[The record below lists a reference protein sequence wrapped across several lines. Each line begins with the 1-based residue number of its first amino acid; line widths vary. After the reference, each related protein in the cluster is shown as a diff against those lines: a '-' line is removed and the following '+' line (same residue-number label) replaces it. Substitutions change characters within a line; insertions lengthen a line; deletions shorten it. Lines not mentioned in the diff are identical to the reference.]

1 MAITQQGWRAGTSGG
16 GGGGLTS
23 LPIENTLYVAKNGN
37 DATGERNRLDKPF
50 LTIAGANSVAQLND
64 CVYVFSGLY
73 VETGDTFSSGVF
85 YHLEDGASVT
95 NSAGALVR
103 DDGVNAKA
111 INIFGNGRLATSS
124 VGAFCVDLTVSTAN
138 IECFS
143 ISGDNAMILGGE
155 CNIIV
160 RSQISANSGV
170 GIALV
175 NDASGYIEFD
185 TLNSI
190 NTFAGISANIT
201 SVTTSTS
208 DDLYI
213 KGRRFLAEP
222 SGKGA
227 GVYNLFNEGNQL
239 ITFEILETI
248 CLTQFPMSNIAT
260 SNIVF
265 KNGFFK
271 HSNVPSSQGTGF
283 IVNDAKLDLI
293 NCTILSRINSFNI
306 QATFCEINLLNCYL
320 SCVGILP
327 NITCNENSTLY
338 IQDSILE
345 TNNQD
350 SGANIRTNG
359 TTPVLVI
366 ANSQLIN
373 ELPLGGGQFCIDAQV
388 LDVGETLDIRIQGV
402 CVATFPTSTEIVNL
416 ITGTNII
423 ASVNAITIPRN
434 KLP

>member
-1 MAITQQGWRAGTSGG
+1 MAITQQGWRAGTSG

-124 VGAFCVDLTVSTAN
+124 KGASCVDLTVSTAN
-138 IECFS
+138 IECYS
-143 ISGDNAMILGGE
+143 ISGSNGMILGGA

-160 RSQISANSGV
+160 RSQIVANSGV
-170 GIALV
+170 GISLV
-175 NDASGYIEFD
+175 NDASGYIQFE
-185 TLNSI
+185 TLNSSGGES
-190 NTFAGISANIT
+190 GISAN
-201 SVTTSTS
+201 TTTS

-213 KGRRFLAEP
+213 KGIYFSASPLGVITAQ
-222 SGKGA
+222 
-227 GVYNLFNEGNQL
+227 VYNLFNSGLQV
-239 ITFEILETI
+239 ITFEILETVCLSAYPI
-248 CLTQFPMSNIAT
+248 CDASEGNYI
-260 SNIVF
+260 F
-265 KNGFFK
+265 KNGLFNQTTI
-271 HSNVPSSQGTGF
+271 SVGF
-283 IVNDAKLDLI
+283 QCVDTKIDFI
-293 NCTILSRINSFNI
+293 NCIILQSTSSSFNI
-306 QATFCEINLLNCYL
+306 KNISATINLIQCNLD
-320 SCVGILP
+320 SFAGI
-327 NITCNENSTLY
+327 NIICDQEGITY
-338 IQDSILE
+338 IQDSVLN
-345 TNNQD
+345 TDNQELI
-350 SGANIRTNG
+350 GANITTSG
-359 TTPVLVI
+359 TTPILVI

-373 ELPLGGGQFCIDAQV
+373 GLPLGGGQFSILAQN
-388 LDVGETLDIRIQGV
+388 LLIGETLDIRIQGI
-402 CVATFPTSTEIVNL
+402 CVATFPTSSQIVNL
-416 ITGTNII
+416 ITGTNLI
-423 ASVNAITIPRN
+423 ADTDAITVPRN